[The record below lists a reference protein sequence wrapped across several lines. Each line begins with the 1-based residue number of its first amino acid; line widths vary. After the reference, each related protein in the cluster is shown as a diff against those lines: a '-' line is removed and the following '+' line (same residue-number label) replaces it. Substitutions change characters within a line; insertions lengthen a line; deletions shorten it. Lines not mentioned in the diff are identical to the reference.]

1 MRDQIKEKT
10 IIEESL
16 NPKEKSRILEMLI
29 KYEDVLEYDQ
39 EKPNVVPDVKHKII
53 IEPNQKPILQ
63 KRYKENPDKKKFIKK
78 EIEKMLKAN
87 RIRESYSPWAS
98 PVTLAKKKN
107 NSYRFCIDYRKVNAV
122 TKSDAYPLPRIDE
135 LLERYQTAKW
145 FTSMDLASGFHQVE
159 MEESDKEKTAFI
171 CSEGL
176 YEFNVMPFGLKNA
189 PGTFQR
195 MMDKILKEYIG
206 DFVEIY
212 VDDIMIYSRNLEEHI
227 QHIEKVLQK

>member
-1 MRDQIKEKT
+1 MLDQIKEKT
-10 IIEESL
+10 VIEESL
-16 NPKEKSRILEMLI
+16 NPKEKLRILEMLVR
-29 KYEDVLEYDQ
+29 YEDVLEYDQ

-53 IEPNQKPILQ
+53 IELNQKPILQ
-63 KRYKENPDKKKFIKK
+63 KRYRESPDKKEFIKK

-122 TKSDAYPLPRIDE
+122 TKLDAYPLPRIDE

-145 FTSMDLASGFHQVE
+145 FTSMDLASGFYQVE

-212 VDDIMIYSRNLEEHI
+212 VDDIMIYSRNL
-227 QHIEKVLQK
+227 